1 MSEKLWG
8 GVFKK
13 KRNPI
18 IDNFTASISFD
29 SRLAKYDI
37 EGSIA
42 HVKMLAKC
50 KIIKPKD
57 RDTMIKGLKGIAN
70 EKGLSKLRQDE
81 DIHLSIERRLHEK
94 IGKVAGKLHTARSRN
109 DQIALDMRLYLRD
122 EIKAI
127 LNLLKDMQ
135 KSILNLAERNL
146 DVVMPGFT
154 HLQHAQPVLFSH
166 HTMTYFY
173 MLQRDKKRLVN
184 ALSEA
189 DCLPLGAGA
198 LAGSTLPIDPGFV
211 AHLLNFSRVCEHSID
226 AVSDRDFILEFL
238 SAGAIL
244 MMHLSR
250 LSEDLIIWASPEFD
264 FLTLDE
270 TVLTGSSMMPQ
281 KKNPDIAELI
291 RGKCGRVYGNLVNTL
306 TMMKGLPLS
315 YNRDMQEDKE
325 ALFDTVDTLKRSLEV
340 YPVFLKALQLNI
352 ERIESLAEEGFTT
365 ATDLAEYLVT
375 SGIPFR
381 KAHEKVGKL
390 ILYCIKNKKT
400 FADLSEKDFRS
411 FGIGTD
417 AREFLKPEVSVR
429 RRKATSPGEVRRL
442 IKKAKKTLYA

>member
-1 MSEKLWG
+1 MSKKLWG
-8 GVFKK
+8 GAF
-13 KRNPI
+13 RDATSPI
-18 IDNFTASISFD
+18 IDDFTASISFD
-29 SRLAKYDI
+29 SRLAKHDI

-57 RDTMIKGLKGIAN
+57 RDTIIKGLKGIA
-70 EKGLSKLRQDE
+70 SKVDKVAGDE
-81 DIHLSIERRLHEK
+81 DIHLSIEMRLHQK
-94 IGKVAGKLHTARSRN
+94 IGEVAGKMHTARSRN
-109 DQIALDMRLYLRD
+109 DQVALDMRLYLRD
-122 EIKAI
+122 EIKVI
-127 LNLLKDMQ
+127 LNLLKGME
-135 KSILNLAERNL
+135 KSILDLAERNL

-154 HLQHAQPVLFSH
+154 HLQHAQPILFSH
-166 HTMTYFY
+166 HIMTYLY
-173 MLQRDKKRLVN
+173 MLERDKKRLVN
-184 ALSEA
+184 AHSEA

-198 LAGSTLPIDPGFV
+198 LAGSTLPVYRGYI
-211 AHLLNFSRVCEHSID
+211 AHLLNFSKVCEHSID

-250 LSEDLIIWASPEFD
+250 LSEELIIWASPEFD
-264 FLTLDE
+264 FVTFDE

-325 ALFDTVDTLKRSLEV
+325 PLFDTVDTLKKSLEV
-340 YPVFLKALQLNI
+340 YPVFLKALRLNI
-352 ERIESLAEEGFTT
+352 KKIESLAEEGFTT

-375 SGIPFR
+375 RGIPFR

-390 ILYCIKNKKT
+390 VAYCIKNKKKKFT
-400 FADLSEKDFRS
+400 DLTEEEFRS

-417 AREFLKPEVSVR
+417 ARKLLKPEVSVR
-429 RRKATSPGEVRRL
+429 RRKSTSPGEVRRL
-442 IKKAKKTLYA
+442 IKKARKMV

>member
-1 MSEKLWG
+1 MSDKLWG
-8 GVFKK
+8 GAFQDARSSV
-13 KRNPI
+13 
-18 IDNFTASISFD
+18 IDDFAASISFD
-29 SRLAKYDI
+29 IRLAKYDI

-50 KIIKPKD
+50 KIIKLKE
-57 RDTMIKGLKGIAN
+57 RDIIIKGLKKIAD
-70 EKGLSKLRQDE
+70 EVGKLAPEE
-81 DIHLSIERRLHEK
+81 DIHLSIEKRLHKK

-127 LNLLKDMQ
+127 LNLLKALE
-135 KSILNLAERNL
+135 KSILNLAEGNL

-166 HTMTYFY
+166 HIMTYFY
-173 MLQRDKKRLVN
+173 MLERDKKRLRN
-184 ALSEA
+184 ALLEV

-198 LAGSTLPIDPGFV
+198 LAGSTLPIEPRFV
-211 AHLLNFSRVCEHSID
+211 ARLLNFSRVCEHSID

-250 LSEDLIIWASPEFD
+250 LSEELIMWASPEFD
-264 FLTLDE
+264 FITLDE

-325 ALFDTVDTLKRSLEV
+325 PLFDTVDTLKRSLEV
-340 YPVFLKALQLNI
+340 YPVFLKALHLNV
-352 ERIESLAEEGFTT
+352 ERITSLAQEGFTT

-375 SGIPFR
+375 KGIPFR

-390 ILYCIKNKKT
+390 VLHCIKNKKNFT
-400 FADLSEKDFRS
+400 DLSDKDFHS
-411 FGIGTD
+411 FGFGSD
-417 AREFLKPEVSVR
+417 VKKLLKPEVSVK
-429 RRKATSPGEVRRL
+429 RRKSTSPREVRRL
-442 IKKAKKTLYA
+442 IEKARKTLNA